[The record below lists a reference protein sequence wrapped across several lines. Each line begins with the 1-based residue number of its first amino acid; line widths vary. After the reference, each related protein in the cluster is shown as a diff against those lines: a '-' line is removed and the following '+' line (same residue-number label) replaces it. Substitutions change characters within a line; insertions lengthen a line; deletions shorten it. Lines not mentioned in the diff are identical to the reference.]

1 MAKRTENTLVSKE
14 QCPRCAE
21 QGKDNHQDNLGVYS
35 DGHIYCFSCGYYRA
49 GTLRLEYM
57 TKKEKVKQKETIYL
71 PSDITTTIPYK
82 AKEWLFQYEL
92 NELDIKRNVL
102 QWSPSFERLIFPI
115 FVEGELIAYQGRYI
129 KTEPNSLERNKWFS
143 KGDIHD
149 IIYPINVNSRSAVL
163 VEDIVSAI
171 KVGHITGAIPL
182 FGSNLNIT
190 MMHRLKYLVD
200 KLVIWL
206 DPDKR
211 TESIKFARALHT
223 LGVDCQ
229 VVLSEKDPKEHT
241 YEEIIEILID
251 KNVAF

>member
-1 MAKRTENTLVSKE
+1 MANRTENTLVSKE
-14 QCPRCAE
+14 QCPECAR

-35 DGHIYCFSCGYYRA
+35 DGHKYCFSCGYYRS
-49 GTLRLEYM
+49 GILTSETLNPPNIV
-57 TKKEKVKQKETIYL
+57 TSNNPIYL
-71 PSDITTTIPYK
+71 PSDISTTIPYK

-92 NELDIKRNVL
+92 TELDIKRNVL
-102 QWSPSFERLIFPI
+102 QWSESFERLIFPI
-115 FVEGELIAYQGRYI
+115 FINGELVAYQGRYI
-129 KTEPNSLERNKWFS
+129 KTNPNSLEKTKWYTR
-143 KGDIHD
+143 GDIKN
-149 IIYPINVNSRSAVL
+149 IVYPINVNSRSAVL

-171 KVGHITGAIPL
+171 KVGHITGTIPL

-211 TESIKFARALHT
+211 TESIKFARAFHT
-223 LGVDCQ
+223 LGVDCL

-241 YEEIIEILID
+241 YEEITEILID